1 VDIKYSF
8 VIPTIGN
15 RENIFKIID
24 GICKPVMNSYE
35 ILVVLQITG
44 NTNKTIAER
53 LKNIKSISLF
63 TDTEHA
69 SAAMARNIGA
79 RMSKGKILCFIDDDV
94 IFAANFLECLN
105 SFENLTRR
113 ILFPEIRNE
122 NYVPF
127 PLGDH
132 VGGRTFVSTCFLI
145 DRQVYLMLGGMNEN
159 LLQYRDDSEFFI
171 RAVKKGISLEF
182 AQGFYIWHPIRN
194 TNSKTIRQMF
204 KKQQLE
210 PFFHKLVSG
219 SYAGILQSEPY
230 NFTANRYG
238 FSVASYFLLASS
250 FFIAVSALSDPLV
263 LLITLILYF
272 ACALVPS
279 VIYFRKPRKFLK
291 RSWSSI
297 LARISIYLILFPVFI
312 LARIIGSIRYRH
324 FTL

>member
-1 VDIKYSF
+1 MDIKYSF

-24 GICKPVMNSYE
+24 GICKSPINSYE
-35 ILVVLQITG
+35 IIVVLQITG
-44 NTNKTIAER
+44 NTKKTITER
-53 LKNIKSISLF
+53 LMNINSISLF
-63 TDTEHA
+63 TDTEQA

-79 RMSKGKILCFIDDDV
+79 KMSKGNILCFIDDDV
-94 IFAANFLECLN
+94 IFTANFLECLN
-105 SFENLTRR
+105 SIENLYHR

-122 NYVPF
+122 NHVPF

-132 VGGRTFVSTCFLI
+132 VGGRSFVSACFVT
-145 DRQVYLMLGGMNEN
+145 DRQSYLVLGGMNEN

-171 RAVKKGISLEF
+171 RAVKKGVNLEF
-182 AQGFYIWHPIRN
+182 AQGFYILHPVRY

-219 SYAGILQSEPY
+219 SYAGILQPEPY

-238 FSVASYFLLASS
+238 FSVASYFLAASS
-250 FFIAVSALSDPLV
+250 IFFAFAAVKAPLV
-263 LLITLILYF
+263 LLIITAIYF
-272 ACALVPS
+272 VCAIVPS
-279 VIYFRKPRKFLK
+279 IIYFRKPRKFLK
-291 RSWSSI
+291 RRWSAI